1 MGRKEREGGRKRK
14 QKRKVK
20 PARLGGQQTNPS
32 RSPSCARFAVG
43 VAPFPG
49 LPSPHAGSRP
59 RELGSGR
66 PGVLEG
72 AWLPPP
78 KEYCQAR
85 SPQPAFSARR
95 TPQWFLR
102 RQR

>member
-20 PARLGGQQTNPS
+20 PARLSGRQMSPS
-32 RSPSCARFAVG
+32 RSPSCALRWGSPLSQAS
-43 VAPFPG
+43 
-49 LPSPHAGSRP
+49 PSPHAGSRP
-59 RELGSGR
+59 GELGSGR

-102 RQR
+102 